1 MARSVLA
8 VVAGFLVIAVPLN
21 LANLL
26 MFAIVARTP
35 QSGFP
40 PWFEWLNATSSL
52 VLAVAGGYVAAR
64 LSRRH
69 PVVHASVLGLLL
81 LLLSAL
87 TLSFGRPAWIPR
99 PSFGVALLVPI
110 LGRFGCTVLGGL
122 LAAHLISRRS
132 VGIAAH

>member
-40 PWFEWLNATSSL
+40 PSFEWLNAASSL

-64 LSRRH
+64 LSRRR
-69 PVVHASVLGLLL
+69 PVVHASVLGVILLL
-81 LLLSAL
+81 LTAL
-87 TLSFGRPAWIPR
+87 TLSIGRPPWIPR
-99 PSFGVALLVPI
+99 PSFGLALVVPP
-110 LGRFGCTVLGGL
+110 LGRFGCTVIGGL
-122 LAAHLISRRS
+122 LAAHLIRRRS
-132 VGIAAH
+132 AGIVAH